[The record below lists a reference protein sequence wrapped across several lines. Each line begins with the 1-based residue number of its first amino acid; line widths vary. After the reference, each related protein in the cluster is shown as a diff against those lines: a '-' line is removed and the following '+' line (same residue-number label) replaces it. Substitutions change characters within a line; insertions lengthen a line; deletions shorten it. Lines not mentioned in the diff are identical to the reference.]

1 MSAAIRWKI
10 GDVEII
16 RIAESCSP
24 FPPKMLMAQA
34 TDDRLSSF
42 SGWLKPHFIDD
53 CGNMLIASHGL
64 LILSGGLKIMVDT
77 CVGPHVMAENGQVF
91 TRAFLDNLTEAGFSP
106 ADIDVVLCT
115 HMHFDHVGWNTT
127 KAGDAWVPT
136 FPNARYLFSQA
147 EWDHWN
153 VTQEK
158 GYAMTL
164 NECVQPIVD
173 AGLADLVEMDHV
185 ITDAVRLMP
194 RPGHTPG
201 HVSVSIVSQG
211 QTALITGDTV
221 FHPVQWAEVE
231 WGSDAD
237 NDVEAARAMRRHL
250 RELCNT
256 EDRLVIGTHFA
267 PPSSGYVMREK
278 DGWWFKAYRPDG
290 SN

>member
-1 MSAAIRWKI
+1 MEKPLRWKI

-16 RIAESCSP
+16 RIGESTSP
-24 FPPKMLMAQA
+24 FPPEFLMVQA
-34 TDDRLSSF
+34 TAEKIASYAS
-42 SGWLKPHFIDD
+42 WLKPHFIDD
-53 CGNMLIASHGL
+53 DGNMLIASHGL

-77 CVGPHVMAENGQVF
+77 CVGPHVQTQHGQVF
-91 TRAFLDNLTEAGFSP
+91 TRAFLDNLTAAGFSP

-127 KAGDAWVPT
+127 KQGDAWVPT
-136 FPNARYLFSQA
+136 FPNARYLFSQS

-153 VTQEK
+153 ATQEK

-173 AGLADLVEMDHV
+173 AGLADLVEMDHA

-194 RPGHTPG
+194 TPGHTPG

-211 QTALITGDTV
+211 QKALITGDTV

-237 NDVEAARAMRRHL
+237 HDVEAARAMRRQL
-250 RELCNT
+250 RNMCET

-267 PPSSGYVMREK
+267 APSSGHVVRGK
-278 DGWWFKAYRPDG
+278 DSWWFRAYRPAP